1 MADKI
6 ATRQAYGEA
15 LIELVEKN
23 DKVVVLDADLANA
36 TQTCKVAKA
45 HPEKFYNCGIAEAN
59 MVDIAAGMSTMG
71 LIPYCSSFAM
81 FAAGRAYEQI
91 RNSIAYPHFNVKICA
106 THAGV
111 SVGEDGGSHQCIEDL
126 ALMRAI
132 PGMTATMAVAVFLP
146 LTYAYSMEMALYLLL
161 GLYVGGISGGLVPAI
176 LINIPGTPSSVCT
189 TFDGHPMALRGE
201 GERALK
207 IGVTSSFM
215 GGMISLVV
223 LALFTPILAGWA
235 IKFSAVEKF
244 LIILF
249 ALTVIAAL
257 SRGQMLRGL
266 WIGMLG
272 VLVAMM
278 NQFSVN
284 NEYRMVPEFLE
295 SQMQSGF
302 QLFPVLI
309 GLFAVSEMLQ
319 QCETGMHAS
328 YSKDDTLEV
337 KNNVK
342 FSLLHDFKGQIINVF
357 RSALLGTFMG
367 ILPGVGGSA
376 ASLIA
381 YSQAKSWSKHPELL
395 GTGVPEGLIA
405 SETSNNG
412 LTGGA
417 LVPLLS
423 LGIPGDSTTAV
434 LIGAFMLQGI
444 QVGPLFITNNP
455 VIWNTILVALLC
467 CNILMYLVM
476 FFPVKLLAKIVLI
489 PQERLYPV
497 VLMMC
502 TVGAYATLNGR
513 MFDVW
518 CLLLFGIVGLLIK
531 KFHFPV
537 SCFLIGFILGGDL
550 EDYFIQ
556 VLTAYNGSLTGL
568 FVRPMGWVIWALII
582 LSVVYAVLDNRKAK
596 RQEKELSGKQ

>member
-1 MADKI
+1 MPFAIGPEYI
-6 ATRQAYGEA
+6 AIA
-15 LIELVEKN
+15 LLG
-23 DKVVVLDADLANA
+23 VVI
-36 TQTCKVAKA
+36 
-45 HPEKFYNCGIAEAN
+45 GI
-59 MVDIAAGMSTMG
+59 IFG
-71 LIPYCSSFAM
+71 
-81 FAAGRAYEQI
+81 
-91 RNSIAYPHFNVKICA
+91 
-106 THAGV
+106 
-111 SVGEDGGSHQCIEDL
+111 
-126 ALMRAI
+126 AI

-161 GLYVGGISGGLVPAI
+161 GLYIGGISGGLVPAI
-176 LINIPGTPSSVCT
+176 LISIPGTPSSVCT

-201 GERALK
+201 SERALK
-207 IGVTSSFM
+207 IGVTSSFI
-215 GGMISLVV
+215 GGIISLVV
-223 LALFTPILAGWA
+223 LALFTPILAAWA

-257 SRGQMLRGL
+257 SKGQMLRGI
-266 WIGMLG
+266 WIGLLG
-272 VLVAMM
+272 VLIAMM

-284 NEYRMVPEFLE
+284 NAYRMVPDALK
-295 SQMQSGF
+295 SYMQSGF

-309 GLFAVSEMLQ
+309 GLFAMAEMFE
-319 QCETGMHAS
+319 QCEGGMHAR
-328 YSKDDTLEV
+328 YSKEDSAGIGE
-337 KNNVK
+337 NVK
-342 FSLLHDFKGQIINVF
+342 FSFRRDFKGQWINVV
-357 RSALLGTFMG
+357 RSALIGTFMG

-381 YSQAKSWSKHPELL
+381 YSQAKSWSKNPDLL

-405 SETSNNG
+405 SEASNNG

-444 QVGPLFITNNP
+444 QVGPLFITNNAE
-455 VIWNTILVALLC
+455 IWNTILVAMLV
-467 CNILMYLVM
+467 CNILMYVVM
-476 FFPVKLLAKIVLI
+476 FFPIKLLAKIILI

-518 CLLLFGIVGLLIK
+518 CLLVFGVIGYLLK

-556 VLTAYNGSLTGL
+556 AITAYNGYLTGF
-568 FVRPMGWVIWALII
+568 FVRPMGWVIWVLIAASI
-582 LSVVYAVLDNRKAK
+582 AYAIMDNRKSKK
-596 RQEKELSGKQ
+596 REQEKAKGGV

>member
-1 MADKI
+1 MGFELPFVIGPEYI
-6 ATRQAYGEA
+6 AVA
-15 LIELVEKN
+15 LFG
-23 DKVVVLDADLANA
+23 VVI
-36 TQTCKVAKA
+36 
-45 HPEKFYNCGIAEAN
+45 GI
-59 MVDIAAGMSTMG
+59 IFG
-71 LIPYCSSFAM
+71 
-81 FAAGRAYEQI
+81 
-91 RNSIAYPHFNVKICA
+91 
-106 THAGV
+106 
-111 SVGEDGGSHQCIEDL
+111 
-126 ALMRAI
+126 AI

-146 LTYAYSMEMALYLLL
+146 LTYAYSMEMAL
-161 GLYVGGISGGLVPAI
+161 SGGLVPAI

-568 FVRPMGWVIWALII
+568 FVRPMSWVIWALII

>member
-1 MADKI
+1 MPFAIGPEYI
-6 ATRQAYGEA
+6 AIA
-15 LIELVEKN
+15 LLG
-23 DKVVVLDADLANA
+23 VVI
-36 TQTCKVAKA
+36 
-45 HPEKFYNCGIAEAN
+45 GI
-59 MVDIAAGMSTMG
+59 IFG
-71 LIPYCSSFAM
+71 
-81 FAAGRAYEQI
+81 
-91 RNSIAYPHFNVKICA
+91 
-106 THAGV
+106 
-111 SVGEDGGSHQCIEDL
+111 
-126 ALMRAI
+126 AI

-146 LTYAYSMEMALYLLL
+146 LTYAYSMEMSLYLLL

-176 LINIPGTPSSVCT
+176 LIAIPGTPSSVTT

-201 GERALK
+201 SERALK
-207 IGVTSSFM
+207 IGVTSSFI

-257 SRGQMLRGL
+257 SKGQMLRGI
-266 WIGMLG
+266 WIGMAG

-284 NEYRMVPEFLE
+284 NAYRMVPGFLKSE
-295 SQMQSGF
+295 MQGGF
-302 QLFPVLI
+302 QLFPLLI
-309 GLFAVSEMLQ
+309 GLFAMAEMFQ
-319 QCETGMHAS
+319 QCEGGMRAH
-328 YSKDDTLEV
+328 YSKDDSAGISN
-337 KNNVK
+337 KNK
-342 FSLLHDFKGQIINVF
+342 FNFRKDFKGQWINVI
-357 RSALLGTFMG
+357 RSALIGTFMG

-376 ASLIA
+376 ASLLA
-381 YSQAKSWSKHPELL
+381 YSQAKSWSKHPEAL

-444 QVGPLFITNNP
+444 QVGPLFITSHP
-455 VIWNTILVALLC
+455 EVWNTVLVALLV

-476 FFPVKLLAKIVLI
+476 FFPIKLLAKIILI

-518 CLLLFGIVGLLIK
+518 CLLLFGVVGYLLK

-556 VLTAYNGSLTGL
+556 AITAHNGYLTG
-568 FVRPMGWVIWALII
+568 FFTRPMGWVIWVLII
-582 LSVVYAVLDNRKAK
+582 ISIVYAVLDSRKSK
-596 RQEKELSGKQ
+596 KQEAAAGK

>member
-1 MADKI
+1 MGFELPFVIGPEYI
-6 ATRQAYGEA
+6 AVA
-15 LIELVEKN
+15 LFG
-23 DKVVVLDADLANA
+23 VVI
-36 TQTCKVAKA
+36 
-45 HPEKFYNCGIAEAN
+45 GI
-59 MVDIAAGMSTMG
+59 IFG
-71 LIPYCSSFAM
+71 
-81 FAAGRAYEQI
+81 
-91 RNSIAYPHFNVKICA
+91 
-106 THAGV
+106 
-111 SVGEDGGSHQCIEDL
+111 
-126 ALMRAI
+126 AI

-319 QCETGMHAS
+319 QCETGNS
-328 YSKDDTLEV
+328 WDYGPLGVEV

-568 FVRPMGWVIWALII
+568 FVRPMSWVIWALII